1 MNTRIL
7 SCGECCFF
15 EHECSDGFGYCELV
29 EHSTCCGDQCELD
42 HTKIK
47 PAQIAKALHY
57 IQGWR
62 RGAMVPM
69 PHPYVV
75 GRVID
80 AAIYQ
85 LRKMK

>member
-1 MNTRIL
+1 MNGFL
-7 SCGECCFF
+7 PKCGECVFF
-15 EHECSDGFGYCELV
+15 HDEDIKGVGYCKQRCD
-29 EHSTCCGDQCELD
+29 SMRCGDQCELD
-42 HTKIK
+42 HTKIE
-47 PAQIAKALHY
+47 PAQIVKALRY

-75 GRVID
+75 GRVLD

-85 LRKMK
+85 LRKLK